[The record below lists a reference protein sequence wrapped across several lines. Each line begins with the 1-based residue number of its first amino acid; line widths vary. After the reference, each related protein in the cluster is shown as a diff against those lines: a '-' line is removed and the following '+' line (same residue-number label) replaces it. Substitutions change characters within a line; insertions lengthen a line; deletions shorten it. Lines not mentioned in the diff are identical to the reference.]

1 MKNTALQRIS
11 IDVFPE
17 KELSGLSSDFHIDV
31 SVSGLYI
38 PSIGP
43 PISNSRKGRPIVGKY
58 KSLTET

>member
-31 SVSGLYI
+31 SVSGLHI
-38 PSIGP
+38 LSSRIGR
-43 PISNSRKGRPIVGKY
+43 SIVGKY